1 MVHAYKDVPLAR
13 RSHTILMYLFSLVVS
28 SGRPSGA
35 GTFAALASFELFA
48 SAVERRKKGGKEGR
62 KEERKEEEGRVEGR
76 REERREKDEGRKE
89 GREGRKEEKKG
100 KGLHSVGE
108 KKEEERR
115 KEKEEEERRRREVQ
129 CQYSV

>member
-13 RSHTILMYLFSLVVS
+13 RSHTILMYRFSLVVS

-48 SAVERRKKGGKEGR
+48 SAVERRNGRREGGKEGG
-62 KEERKEEEGRVEGR
+62 KEGGRVEGR
-76 REERREKDEGRKE
+76 REERRKGRRKKDIVWGRK
-89 GREGRKEEKKG
+89 KKKKG
-100 KGLHSVGE
+100 E
-108 KKEEERR
+108 KR
-115 KEKEEEERRRREVQ
+115 KEKGEFQ